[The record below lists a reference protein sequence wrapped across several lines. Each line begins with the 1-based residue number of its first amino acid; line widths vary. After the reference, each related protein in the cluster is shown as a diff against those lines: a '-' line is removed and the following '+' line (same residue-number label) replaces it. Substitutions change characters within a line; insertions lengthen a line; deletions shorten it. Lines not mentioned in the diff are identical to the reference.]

1 MPWAEQLA
9 RGAPA
14 LGSPCS
20 ARRQV
25 GALPSCRAGEDGA
38 DRPGAGPSHFPC
50 WATPGSAPPC
60 PAQSESGVS
69 GESEF
74 RAVAKGGKEEA
85 RTTAWGLEQ
94 RLLCVPPPREQLERG
109 KHRLGNQRRDHRD
122 HAARTLPGRQEGGP
136 SPTQT
141 AAHGAGHREATFQ
154 GRQAPQVSD
163 CQRAPPTAFWPSRH
177 SASLLRGGPLPPS
190 PSHALRHFSLDY
202 LSQQVSAVTILKGR
216 SLRTRRAGPTR
227 LLSKLDSPC

>member
-136 SPTQT
+136 VPP
-141 AAHGAGHREATFQ
+141 RP
-154 GRQAPQVSD
+154 R
-163 CQRAPPTAFWPSRH
+163 PTAQGTERPPSRDVRH
-177 SASLLRGGPLPPS
+177 RRCQTVSEPHPQPSGPPVTQPPS
-190 PSHALRHFSLDY
+190 CEGAPCPPHQAM
-202 LSQQVSAVTILKGR
+202 LSVTFHW
-216 SLRTRRAGPTR
+216 TT
-227 LLSKLDSPC
+227 